1 MPQIHPT
8 AIVDPSA
15 KLADDV
21 IVGPYSVIEHDV
33 EIGEGSNLIGQCRI
47 GAYTRMGKNNIVH
60 PFAAVGTEPEDYAFD
75 DIVSYTHIGDDN
87 RFREGVTINRGTHE
101 GTITKIGN
109 GCFFMANTHVAH
121 NCQLGNNVI
130 MVPYSGLAGYCEIG
144 DKCLIS
150 GLSGMH
156 QFCRMGRMAVLSGGS
171 QISMDLP
178 PFMIGDGRN
187 GGVRGFNIVGLRRNG
202 FSKETIQ
209 TIKEVYNIFFR
220 SGLNTSNAIAK
231 VEAELPSLPEVI
243 EFLEFVKASKRGILP
258 GDHHGRRS

>member
-15 KLADDV
+15 KLAEGV

-33 EIGEGSNLIGQCRI
+33 EIGEGTHLIGQCRI
-47 GAYTRMGKNNIVH
+47 GAYTRMGKNNVVH
-60 PFAAVGTEPEDYAFD
+60 PFAAVGTEPEDYAFQ
-75 DIVSYTHIGDDN
+75 DIVSHTWIGDNN

-101 GTITKIGN
+101 GTVTKIGN
-109 GCFFMANTHVAH
+109 GCFMMASTHVAH
-121 NCQLGNNVI
+121 NCQLGDNVI
-130 MVPYSGLAGYCEIG
+130 MVPFSGLAGYCEIG

-187 GGVRGFNIVGLRRNG
+187 GGVRGFNIVGMRRNG
-202 FSKETIQ
+202 FTPEMIRA
-209 TIKEVYNIFFR
+209 IKNVYNIFFR
-220 SGLNTSNAIAK
+220 SGLNTTNAIAK
-231 VEAELPSLPEVI
+231 VEAEIEQIPEVV
-243 EFLEFVKASKRGILP
+243 EFLEFVKSSKRGILT
-258 GDHHGRRS
+258 GDHHGRRA